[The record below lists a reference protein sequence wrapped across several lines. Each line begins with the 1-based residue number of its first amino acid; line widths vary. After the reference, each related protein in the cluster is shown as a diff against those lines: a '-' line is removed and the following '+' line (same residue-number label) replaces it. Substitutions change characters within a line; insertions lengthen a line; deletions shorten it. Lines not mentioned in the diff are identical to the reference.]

1 MRSVGT
7 EINML
12 ARLGFPKDI
21 HNLEDGPR
29 PETSGEAAARIL
41 DEGGYAHVLYAA
53 VYRGKRCR
61 NKTPLDIDLQTS
73 DIECFED
80 DASFFKR
87 ANELYAAGVYWI
99 GAFHAKN

>member
-1 MRSVGT
+1 MRKIGT
-7 EINML
+7 SLNML
-12 ARLGFPKDI
+12 ARLGFPRDI
-21 HNLEDGPR
+21 HNLEGWTRD
-29 PETSGEAAARIL
+29 ETSGEAAARIL

-61 NKTPLDIDLQTS
+61 NKERLDVELQPA
-73 DIECFED
+73 DIECYED

-87 ANELYAAGVYWI
+87 TNELYAKGVCWI

>member
-1 MRSVGT
+1 MRSIGT
-7 EINML
+7 SLNML
-12 ARLGFPKDI
+12 ARLGFPKDV
-21 HNLEDGPR
+21 HNLEGWTRD
-29 PETSGEAAARIL
+29 ETSGEAAALIL

-61 NKTPLDIDLQTS
+61 NKTPLDVELQTS